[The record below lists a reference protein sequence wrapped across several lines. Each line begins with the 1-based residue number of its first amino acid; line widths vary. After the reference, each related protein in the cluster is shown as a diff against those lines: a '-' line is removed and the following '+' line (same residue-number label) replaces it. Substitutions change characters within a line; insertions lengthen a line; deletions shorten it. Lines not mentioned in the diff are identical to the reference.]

1 MNPYNSPSFRV
12 DGALGNV
19 FPMIRE
25 VHKELKTL
33 AYIVENL
40 DNFKSKNI
48 VLSVTDDWEFLWK
61 YSTDEEWNILGNLRD
76 LLPTIPTTG
85 GPNIELPE
93 DLNDTLQSLQ
103 QSISNLTTVV
113 TENNNDLLSTVTTL
127 SENIDSI
134 NSRIDALNTR
144 IDELSVGEEEVVYF
158 DEPINNIL
166 TSGSLSIEALPNFII
181 TPLGEDVSTPPP
193 AIQSDSAT
201 EGKWYVTIS
210 GNEYDVTAMG
220 ISLGDNGELLL
231 TPELVAGTVGIPFT
245 YRATDA
251 NSNMVQTQI
260 YIYSELDTGD
270 IEQIKLVDGPN
281 ILASYT
287 GTLGTSGPN
296 FVLASTAIVT
306 LDENIVSFPE
316 SVTAYKHIRGYT
328 LAVVEPTLGLTI
340 VYGEEGTLGYY
351 NNYYNFVLVGDR
363 VLEDNG
369 YFLHIVCE
377 GLVLVSKPIQY
388 FNSRQHPQADSYPE
402 VADRYITDFLTHT
415 VDFGNNYGTVDQ
427 FIGDPN
433 FMLVDDFN
441 GQDTLE
447 ASVLFPYINKRI
459 SLVITTTEN
468 LVL

>member
-1 MNPYNSPSFRV
+1 
-12 DGALGNV
+12 
-19 FPMIRE
+19 
-25 VHKELKTL
+25 
-33 AYIVENL
+33 
-40 DNFKSKNI
+40 
-48 VLSVTDDWEFLWK
+48 
-61 YSTDEEWNILGNLRD
+61 
-76 LLPTIPTTG
+76 
-85 GPNIELPE
+85 
-93 DLNDTLQSLQ
+93 
-103 QSISNLTTVV
+103 
-113 TENNNDLLSTVTTL
+113 
-127 SENIDSI
+127 
-134 NSRIDALNTR
+134 
-144 IDELSVGEEEVVYF
+144 
-158 DEPINNIL
+158 
-166 TSGSLSIEALPNFII
+166 
-181 TPLGEDVSTPPP
+181 
-193 AIQSDSAT
+193 
-201 EGKWYVTIS
+201 
-210 GNEYDVTAMG
+210 
-220 ISLGDNGELLL
+220 
-231 TPELVAGTVGIPFT
+231 
-245 YRATDA
+245 
-251 NSNMVQTQI
+251 MVQTQI

>member
-33 AYIVENL
+33 AYIAENL

-61 YSTDEEWNILGNLRD
+61 YSTDEEWNVLGNLRD

-85 GPNIELPE
+85 GPSVELPE
-93 DLNDTLQSLQ
+93 DLNDTLQALQ

-166 TSGSLSIEALPNFII
+166 TSGSLSIEASPNFII
-181 TPLGEDVSTPPP
+181 TPIGEGISVPPP

-201 EGKWYVTIS
+201 EGKWYITFH
-210 GNEYDVTAMG
+210 GNEYDVTDMD

-231 TPELVAGTVGIPFT
+231 TPELVAATVGVPFT
-245 YRATDA
+245 YRITDA

-281 ILASYT
+281 ILAAYT
-287 GTLGTSGPN
+287 GTLGTGI
-296 FVLASTAIVT
+296 VLTGTSIVT
-306 LDENIVSFPE
+306 LDEDLVSLPE
-316 SVTAYKHIRGYT
+316 SVTVSKHPRGYKLIT
-328 LAVVEPTLGLTI
+328 AHPTLGLAEVTGSG
-340 VYGEEGTLGYY
+340 VAGTLGYY
-351 NNYYNFVLVGDR
+351 NNYYKFPLTGDR
-363 VLEDNG
+363 LLEDNG

-388 FNSRQHPQADSYPE
+388 FNSRHHPAAESYPE
-402 VADRYITDFLTHT
+402 YADQYITDFFTHT
-415 VDFGNNYGTVDQ
+415 VDFGNNYATVDQ

-433 FMLVDDFN
+433 FIPVDDFN
-441 GQDTLE
+441 QQDTLE
-447 ASVLFPYINKRI
+447 ASVLFPYIDKRI
-459 SLVITTTEN
+459 SIVITTTEN
-468 LVL
+468 LIL

>member
-33 AYIVENL
+33 AYITENL

-76 LLPTIPTTG
+76 LLPNTG
-85 GPNIELPE
+85 GPNVELPE

-144 IDELSVGEEEVVYF
+144 IDDLSVGEEEVVYF
-158 DEPINNIL
+158 DEVINNIL
-166 TSGSLSIEALPNFII
+166 TSDSLSIEALPNFII
-181 TPLGEDVSTPPP
+181 TPLGEGVSVSPP

-201 EGKWYVTIS
+201 EGKWYITMYA
-210 GNEYDVTAMG
+210 GEYDVTAVG
-220 ISLGDNGELLL
+220 ITLGDNGELLL
-231 TPELVAGTVGIPFT
+231 TPELVDGTIGIPFT

-287 GTLGTSGPN
+287 GTLGTSGSN

-433 FMLVDDFN
+433 FIPVDDFN